1 MHAPWLENKA
11 ADQKLMKALAR
22 NVYGILADADAQDT
36 EKRREFILSRL
47 QEIDGPIPE
56 AAE

>member
-1 MHAPWLENKA
+1 
-11 ADQKLMKALAR
+11 MKALAR